1 MDRSSPEGV
10 NFYVGV
16 HCLAGYSAKS
26 GNNEQIKLLQLKNKT
41 SIHDTKIFLK
51 DSNWFSKATSIFP
64 IAKSSHKYINFY
76 SGCTVWQAT

>member
-26 GNNEQIKLLQLKNKT
+26 GNNEQIKLLPLKNKT
-41 SIHDTKIFLK
+41 SIHDRKIFRK
-51 DSNWFSKATSIFP
+51 DGN
-64 IAKSSHKYINFY
+64 
-76 SGCTVWQAT
+76 